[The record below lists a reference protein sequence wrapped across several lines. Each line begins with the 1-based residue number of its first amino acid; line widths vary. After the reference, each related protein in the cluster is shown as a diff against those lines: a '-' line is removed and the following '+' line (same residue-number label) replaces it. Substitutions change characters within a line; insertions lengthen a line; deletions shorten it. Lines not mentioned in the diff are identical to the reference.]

1 MEFDVLFISTVRTL
15 SGTKGNVTS
24 LKNLGFLSDCK
35 LLNTAITRARYRLV
49 VIGDPVALCSV
60 GECRVCW
67 KTILSKCNSNGTF
80 HYRLPFDTVTRM
92 TKDAKND
99 RENNTLQSK
108 QIPSVPNA
116 LRGSGSPC
124 NSLSNA
130 APEVLGS
137 LFPRQPI
144 LPANLPFLPIGPIH
158 ENVGLFAGRPIYPG
172 NSGPLAIPG
181 QAVPFPMNS
190 VPIIPN
196 PFQQHPL
203 NGFIPQ
209 LHLPQQGGLPNPL
222 APWPRGQQHLVPNNS
237 PAGVFAHQKVLEHM
251 TTTQQTVTTLVQ
263 PNLGYANLGGMQM
276 SSRDQDKSQQSRPMP
291 DPTSPDRSLNALVLS
306 LDSNLASRKEMIT
319 KEKDHLN
326 KLKSSFHSPPHHAL
340 RENIQRQII
349 LAEKEANLLE
359 DRFKLLRSLTSLA
372 GSEQSENAHGGDGGD
387 DSERPN
393 PSDSNK
399 IYREDE
405 FEDSDTEEWFS
416 AQQKDPIV
424 QDYIKA
430 FETLTSRSDHDAEES
445 LVSLETVTRDTS
457 SPLPSEIVSSC
468 TSEGQDVSL
477 LQGWILQPSKSTV
490 YIESSSI
497 NEEHLGSEEAQ
508 SKLAKGEL
516 VACCLQID
524 NFSDGNTA
532 VAKVCDP
539 DRPDIRIN
547 SRTSINRAFNGDI
560 VAVEVINSKHQGSG
574 DPRGKVV
581 AILKEMHP
589 RKVVCR
595 LDNQDKN
602 MMTPINR
609 SNSKFVILQSRDH
622 QGQTGVA
629 VFAMRDGKI
638 NFTSFVTDTEGKL
651 FLVQLMKWGASY
663 RYPLGFVV
671 HYFTEGGDPHL
682 SIPILLAEHGIHRS
696 HSKKIQNEAKKDF
709 PPGWKIP
716 EAERSKRMRFSDVFS
731 VDPASCVEVDDALSV
746 CWETDGTY
754 KVGVHIT
761 DASFFV
767 AKNSNLDKAALSHGT
782 SVYGSPEVSYHNAM
796 LPSYVSTELCSLLP
810 DEERLA
816 ISIMF
821 HLNEDGIEVER
832 PEIHRSIVTSC
843 CKLTF
848 DQCQDILDGK
858 KADDVPE
865 SVQKGIGI
873 LAQLSFKM
881 WARRV
886 RQGYVS
892 FEPDVTKCGV
902 LSSEKM
908 VEEFML
914 QSNRTVAERLL
925 QNPLAKTLVPLRQQ
939 LPPKTHLLRDIHDAC
954 VKQGMEPSQFFTL
967 QSLLKPSSDVPQQ
980 CNDDCVNI
988 DLKTWE
994 TISAALDEKDLGKV
1008 TISILRH
1015 DSQSGV
1021 GKVLTHLASVQE
1033 RSGYVVS
1040 ATLPWEMQRHYS
1052 LNVASYT
1059 HFTSPIRRYMDIVVH
1074 RILVAVLE
1082 GAEMPYTED
1091 QVQSICEQCQMM
1103 TTRADCFEN
1112 QLAAVSRADV
1122 LRKDSKWRVAKVDC
1136 LTPDYLLLGGEEV
1149 DHVSCFNRN
1158 VRIHDCKPSSR
1169 EWLEEEEELVLSWN
1183 VLEINVTGQ
1192 SLRAESSQEGDD
1204 VYDAFSSAKLEPS
1217 SGVARQFLKIPKDLW
1232 LEFLQQFRSEDLHQ
1246 INQRRQMI
1254 DTKAVVA
1261 FENTHFNTSGNN
1273 SPEESIAMSSLAL
1286 HGDLNAHT
1294 KFYRRGDAISVYLG
1308 AEMHRGLLRPTIM
1321 AVKFTD
1327 SILCCMRHRRHP
1339 TKSFGVPQMSSTKAV
1354 YSDVRDYQ
1362 AVMLPLLLCEA
1373 ATSSIYCDSTV
1384 QVILQNVSV
1393 QWKDS
1398 KFLTLTNLSAGPCP
1412 RVRVRARAFLHT

>member
-1 MEFDVLFISTVRTL
+1 MRTL
-15 SGTKGNVTS
+15 SGTKGNATS
-24 LKNLGFLSDCK
+24 QKNLGFLSDCK

-67 KTILSKCNSNGTF
+67 KTILAKCNSNGTF

-92 TKDAKND
+92 TKDAKNE
-99 RENNTLQSK
+99 RENNPLQSK
-108 QIPSVPNA
+108 QIPSVPSA
-116 LRGSGSPC
+116 HRGSGSPC
-124 NSLSNA
+124 NSLVNA
-130 APEVLGS
+130 PPEVLGS

-144 LPANLPFLPIGPIH
+144 PALPANLPFLPIGPIH
-158 ENVGLFAGRPIYPG
+158 ESVGPFAGRPIYPG
-172 NSGPLAIPG
+172 NPGPFAIPG
-181 QAVPFPMNS
+181 HAVPFPMNS

-222 APWPRGQQHLVPNNS
+222 APWPRGQQLIPNNS
-237 PAGVFAHQKVLEHM
+237 PIGVFAHQKVLEHI
-251 TTTQQTVTTLVQ
+251 TTTQQTTTTLVQ
-263 PNLGYANLGGMQM
+263 PNGSFGNLGGMQM
-276 SSRDQDKSQQSRPMP
+276 SSRDQDESQQSKPLP
-291 DPTSPDRSLNALVLS
+291 DPTSPDRSLRALVLS
-306 LDSNLASRKEMIT
+306 LDSNFTSRKEMIT

-326 KLKSSFHSPPHHAL
+326 KLKASFHSPPHRAL
-340 RENIQRQII
+340 RENIQRQIS

-359 DRFKLLRSLTSLA
+359 DRFKLLRSLSSLA
-372 GSEQSENAHGGDGGD
+372 SSEQSENAHASGGGSD

-399 IYREDE
+399 IYREDD

-430 FETLTSRSDHDAEES
+430 FETLTSRSDHDVEES
-445 LVSLETVTRDTS
+445 LVSSETSTRDTS
-457 SPLPSEIVSSC
+457 SPLSSEIVSSC
-468 TSEGQDVSL
+468 ASKGQDVSP
-477 LQGWILQPSKSTV
+477 LQGWILQPSESTV
-490 YIESSSI
+490 YIESYSI
-497 NEEHLGSEEAQ
+497 NEEHLGKEEAQ

-516 VACCLQID
+516 VTCCLQID
-524 NFSDGNTA
+524 NVSDGNTA
-532 VAKVCDP
+532 VAKFGDP

-547 SRTSINRAFNGDI
+547 SRTNINRAFNGDI
-560 VAVEVINSKHQGSG
+560 VAVEVINNKHQGSG
-574 DPRGKVV
+574 DPQGKVV
-581 AILKEMHP
+581 AILKEVHP

-609 SNSKFVILQSRDH
+609 TNSKFVILQSRDH

-638 NFTSFVTDTEGKL
+638 NFTSFVTETEGKL

-663 RYPLGFVV
+663 RFPLGFVV

-696 HSKKIQNEAKKDF
+696 HSKKIQNEAKKHF

-716 EAERSKRMRFSDVFS
+716 EAERSKRMRFNDVFS
-731 VDPASCVEVDDALSV
+731 IDPASCVEVDDALSV
-746 CWETDGTY
+746 CWETDGRY

-782 SVYGSPEVSYHNAM
+782 SVYGSPEVSYHNPM

-810 DEERLA
+810 LEERLA
-816 ISIMF
+816 ISIVF
-821 HLNEDGIEVER
+821 HLNEDGIEAER
-832 PEIHRSIVTSC
+832 PEIHRSVVTSC

-865 SVQKGIGI
+865 SVQKGVGI

-892 FEPDVTKCGV
+892 FESDVTKCGV

-914 QSNRTVAERLL
+914 LSNRTVAERLL
-925 QNPLAKTLVPLRQQ
+925 QNPLAKTLVPLRRQ
-939 LPPKTHLLRDIHDAC
+939 LPPKTHVLRDIHDSC

-980 CNDDCVNI
+980 CGDDCVSI

-994 TISAALDEKDLGKV
+994 IISAALDEKDLGKV

-1021 GKVLTHLASVQE
+1021 GKVLSLLASVQE

-1040 ATLPWEMQRHYS
+1040 STLPSEMQRHCS

-1103 TTRADCFEN
+1103 TTRVYCFEN

-1122 LRKDSKWRVAKVDC
+1122 LRRDSKWRVAKVDC

-1149 DHVSCFNRN
+1149 DHVSSFNRN

-1192 SLRAESSQEGDD
+1192 SLRAESSQEGNDL
-1204 VYDAFSSAKLEPS
+1204 YDAFSSAKLESS

-1261 FENTHFNTSGNN
+1261 FENTHFDTSGNN

-1286 HGDLNAHT
+1286 HDDLNAHT

-1339 TKSFGVPQMSSTKAV
+1339 TKSFGVSQLSSTKAV

-1373 ATSSIYCDSTV
+1373 STSSINSDSSV

-1398 KFLTLTNLSAGPCP
+1398 KFLALTNLSAGPCP
-1412 RVRVRARAFLHT
+1412 RVCVSAVAFLHA

>member
-1 MEFDVLFISTVRTL
+1 MRTL

-24 LKNLGFLSDCK
+24 RKNLGFLSDCK

-99 RENNTLQSK
+99 RENNTSQSK
-108 QIPSVPNA
+108 QIPSA
-116 LRGSGSPC
+116 LNVHRGSGSPC
-124 NSLSNA
+124 NNLVNV

-137 LFPRQPI
+137 LFPRQAI
-144 LPANLPFLPIGPIH
+144 PAPTSNLPFLPIGPIH
-158 ENVGLFAGRPIYPG
+158 ENAGLFAGRPIFPG
-172 NSGPLAIPG
+172 NPGPFGIPA
-181 QAVPFPMNS
+181 QAVPFPLHS

-209 LHLPQQGGLPNPL
+209 LHLPQQGGLPHPL
-222 APWPRGQQHLVPNNS
+222 APWPRGQHLVPNNS
-237 PAGVFAHQKVLEHM
+237 QVGVFAQQKVPEHM
-251 TTTQQTVTTLVQ
+251 TSTQQTATTVVH
-263 PNLGYANLGGMQM
+263 PNLSYENLRVMQM
-276 SSRDQDKSQQSRPMP
+276 PSREQEESRQTKPLP
-291 DPTSPDRSLNALVLS
+291 DPSSPDESLRALVLS
-306 LDSNLASRKEMIT
+306 LDSNLTSRKEMIT
-319 KEKDHLN
+319 KEKNHLN
-326 KLKSSFHSPPHHAL
+326 KLKASFHSPAHHAL
-340 RENIQRQII
+340 RENIQRQIS
-349 LAEKEANLLE
+349 LAEKEANLVE
-359 DRFKLLRSLTSLA
+359 DRSKLLSSLSSLA
-372 GSEQSENAHGGDGGD
+372 SSEQSESAHVGGARGD

-399 IYREDE
+399 IYGEDD

-430 FETLTSRSDHDAEES
+430 FETLTSRSDHNAEES
-445 LVSLETVTRDTS
+445 LISSETVTRDTS
-457 SPLPSEIVSSC
+457 SPLSSETASTC
-468 TSEGQDVSL
+468 TSEGQDTSP
-477 LQGWILQPSKSTV
+477 LQGWILQPSESTV
-490 YIESSSI
+490 YIESYSI
-497 NEEHLGSEEAQ
+497 NEEHLGKEETQ

-539 DRPDIRIN
+539 DCPDIRIN
-547 SRTSINRAFNGDI
+547 SRIDINRAFNGDI
-560 VAVEVINSKHQGSG
+560 VAVEVVNHKHQGSA
-574 DPRGKVV
+574 DPQGKVM

-629 VFAMRDGKI
+629 VFAMRDGRI
-638 NFTSFVTDTEGKL
+638 NFTSFVAETEGKL

-671 HYFTEGGDPHL
+671 HYFTEGGDPRL

-716 EAERSKRMRFSDVFS
+716 EAEHSKRMHFDDVFS
-731 VDPASCVEVDDALSV
+731 IDPASCVEVDDALSV

-782 SVYGSPEVSYHNAM
+782 SVYGSTEVAYHNPM

-832 PEIHRSIVTSC
+832 PEICRSVVKSC

-848 DQCQDILDGK
+848 DQCQDILVGK
-858 KADDVPE
+858 KADGVPE
-865 SVQKGIGI
+865 SVEKGIGI
-873 LAQLSFKM
+873 LGQLSFKM
-881 WARRV
+881 WTRRV

-925 QNPLAKTLVPLRQQ
+925 QNPLAKTLVPLRRQ
-939 LPPKTHLLRDIHDAC
+939 LPPKTHLLRDIHDSC

-967 QSLLKPSSDVPQQ
+967 QSLRKPPSDEPQQ
-980 CNDDCVNI
+980 CSDECVNI
-988 DLKTWE
+988 NLKTWE
-994 TISAALDEKDLGKV
+994 TISAALDEKDLGQV
-1008 TISILRH
+1008 TLSILRH

-1021 GKVLTHLASVQE
+1021 GKVLSRLASVQE

-1040 ATLPWEMQRHYS
+1040 STLSSDLQRHFS
-1052 LNVASYT
+1052 LNVASYA

-1074 RILVAVLE
+1074 RILLAVLE
-1082 GAEMPYTED
+1082 DAEMPYTED

-1103 TTRADCFEN
+1103 TTRVDCFEN

-1122 LRKDSKWRVAKVDC
+1122 LRRDSKWRVAKVDC
-1136 LTPDYLLLGGEEV
+1136 LTPDYLLLGGDEV
-1149 DHVSCFNRN
+1149 DHVSSFNRN

-1183 VLEINVTGQ
+1183 ILEINVTGQ
-1192 SLRAESSQEGDD
+1192 SLRKESSQEGDAL
-1204 VYDAFSSAKLEPS
+1204 YDAFSSAELEAS
-1217 SGVARQFLKIPKDLW
+1217 SGVARQFLKIPKELW
-1232 LEFLQQFRSEDLHQ
+1232 LEFLQEFRAEDLHQ
-1246 INQRRQMI
+1246 MNQRRQMI

-1261 FENTHFNTSGNN
+1261 FENTHLNTSGNN
-1273 SPEESIAMSSLAL
+1273 SPEESIAMSLLAL
-1286 HGDLNAHT
+1286 HDDLNAHT

-1308 AEMHRGLLRPTIM
+1308 AEMHRGLLRPTIL

-1327 SILCCMRHRRHP
+1327 SIMCCLRHRRHP
-1339 TKSFGVPQMSSTKAV
+1339 TKSFGVSQMSSTKAV
-1354 YSDVRDYQ
+1354 YSDVREYQ
-1362 AVMLPLLLCEA
+1362 AVMLPLLMCEA
-1373 ATSSIYCDSTV
+1373 ATSSVNSDSTV

-1393 QWKDS
+1393 QWNDS
-1398 KFLTLTNLSAGPCP
+1398 KFLTLTNLSVCPCP
-1412 RVRVRARAFLHT
+1412 RVRLRAHVYVHACVRGWET

>member
-1 MEFDVLFISTVRTL
+1 
-15 SGTKGNVTS
+15 
-24 LKNLGFLSDCK
+24 
-35 LLNTAITRARYRLV
+35 
-49 VIGDPVALCSV
+49 
-60 GECRVCW
+60 
-67 KTILSKCNSNGTF
+67 
-80 HYRLPFDTVTRM
+80 M
-92 TKDAKND
+92 T
-99 RENNTLQSK
+99 
-108 QIPSVPNA
+108 
-116 LRGSGSPC
+116 
-124 NSLSNA
+124 
-130 APEVLGS
+130 
-137 LFPRQPI
+137 
-144 LPANLPFLPIGPIH
+144 
-158 ENVGLFAGRPIYPG
+158 
-172 NSGPLAIPG
+172 
-181 QAVPFPMNS
+181 
-190 VPIIPN
+190 
-196 PFQQHPL
+196 
-203 NGFIPQ
+203 
-209 LHLPQQGGLPNPL
+209 
-222 APWPRGQQHLVPNNS
+222 
-237 PAGVFAHQKVLEHM
+237 
-251 TTTQQTVTTLVQ
+251 
-263 PNLGYANLGGMQM
+263 
-276 SSRDQDKSQQSRPMP
+276 SRDQEESRQSKPLP
-291 DPTSPDRSLNALVLS
+291 DRTSPDGSLRALVLS
-306 LDSNLASRKEMIT
+306 LDSNLTSRKEMIT

-326 KLKSSFHSPPHHAL
+326 KLKASFHSPVHHAL
-340 RENIQRQII
+340 RENIQRQIS
-349 LAEKEANLLE
+349 LAEKESNLLQ
-359 DRFKLLRSLTSLA
+359 DRIKLLSALSSLVDSD
-372 GSEQSENAHGGDGGD
+372 QSENAHLGGAGGDV
-387 DSERPN
+387 SERPSPRPN
-393 PSDSNK
+393 PSDSNE
-399 IYREDE
+399 IYTEDDY
-405 FEDSDTEEWFS
+405 EDSDTEEWFS

-430 FETLTSRSDHDAEES
+430 FETLTSRSDHGAEES
-445 LVSLETVTRDTS
+445 LVSPETVTRDSS
-457 SPLPSEIVSSC
+457 SPLSSETASTC
-468 TSEGQDVSL
+468 TGEGQEVSP
-477 LQGWILQPSKSTV
+477 LQGWILQPSESTV
-490 YIESSSI
+490 YIESYSI
-497 NEEHLGSEEAQ
+497 NEEHLGKEETQ
-508 SKLAKGEL
+508 SKLVKGEL

-524 NFSDGNTA
+524 NFSYGNTA
-532 VAKVCDP
+532 VAKICDP

-547 SRTSINRAFNGDI
+547 SRIDINRAFNGDI
-560 VAVEVINSKHQGSG
+560 VAVEVINNKHQGSG
-574 DPRGKVV
+574 DPQGIVV
-581 AILKEMHP
+581 AILKEIHP

-595 LDNQDKN
+595 LDSQDKN

-629 VFAMRDGKI
+629 VFAMRDGRI
-638 NFTSFVTDTEGKL
+638 NCTSFVTETEGKL

-696 HSKKIQNEAKKDF
+696 HSKKIQTEAKKDF

-716 EAERSKRMRFSDVFS
+716 EAELAKRMRFDDVFS
-731 VDPASCVEVDDALSV
+731 IDPASCVEVDDALSV

-782 SVYGSPEVSYHNAM
+782 SVYGSTEVSYHNPM

-816 ISIMF
+816 ISIIF
-821 HLNEDGIEVER
+821 HLSEDGVEVER
-832 PEIHRSIVTSC
+832 PEIHRSVVKSC

-858 KADDVPE
+858 KAEGVPE
-865 SVQKGIGI
+865 NVQKGIGI
-873 LAQLSFKM
+873 LGQLSFKM

-892 FEPDVTKCGV
+892 LEPDVTKCGV

-914 QSNRTVAERLL
+914 QCNRTVAERLL
-925 QNPLAKTLVPLRQQ
+925 QNPLAKTLVPLRRQ
-939 LPPKTHLLRDIHDAC
+939 LPPKTHLLRDIHDSC
-954 VKQGMEPSQFFTL
+954 VNQGMEPNQFFTL
-967 QSLLKPSSDVPQQ
+967 QSLSKPSCDEPHKGSDG
-980 CNDDCVNI
+980 CVNI

-1008 TISILRH
+1008 TISILHH

-1021 GKVLTHLASVQE
+1021 GKVLSRLASVQE

-1040 ATLPWEMQRHYS
+1040 STLSSDMQRHFA

-1059 HFTSPIRRYMDIVVH
+1059 HFTSPIRRYMDIAVH

-1082 GAEMPYTED
+1082 DAEMPYTEE
-1091 QVQSICEQCQMM
+1091 QVENICEQCQMM
-1103 TTRADCFEN
+1103 TTRVDSFEN

-1122 LRKDSKWRVAKVDC
+1122 LRKDSKWRVAKVDS

-1149 DHVSCFNRN
+1149 SHVSCFNRN

-1192 SLRAESSQEGDD
+1192 SLKTESSQEGDD
-1204 VYDAFSSAKLEPS
+1204 AFYDAFSSAKLEPS
-1217 SGVARQFLKIPKDLW
+1217 PGVARQFLKIPKELW
-1232 LEFLQQFRSEDLHQ
+1232 LEFLQGFRDEDLHQ
-1246 INQRRQMI
+1246 MNQRRQMI
-1254 DTKAVVA
+1254 DTKAVVG
-1261 FENTHFNTSGNN
+1261 FENTHLNMSGND

-1286 HGDLNAHT
+1286 HEDLNAHT

-1308 AEMHRGLLRPTIM
+1308 AEMHRGLLRPTIL

-1327 SILCCMRHRRHP
+1327 SIMCCMRHRRHP
-1339 TKSFGVPQMSSTKAV
+1339 TKSFGVPQMSSTKAA
-1354 YSDVRDYQ
+1354 YSDVREYQ

-1373 ATSSIYCDSTV
+1373 ATSSVNSDSTV

-1393 QWKDS
+1393 QWNDS
-1398 KFLTLTNLSAGPCP
+1398 KFRIVRFVVTFCSDSHCAFTTRTKLTYYCVGEA
-1412 RVRVRARAFLHT
+1412 RVLVVRPTTRTHTRTYTRAHPGTRTHSCTHARTLRS

>member
-1 MEFDVLFISTVRTL
+1 MRTL

-24 LKNLGFLSDCK
+24 QKNLGFLSDCK

-92 TKDAKND
+92 TKDVKND
-99 RENNTLQSK
+99 RENNTSQSK
-108 QIPSVPNA
+108 QIPSVSNA
-116 LRGSGSPC
+116 NRGSGSPC
-124 NSLSNA
+124 NNLVNV
-130 APEVLGS
+130 APEVLAS
-137 LFPRQPI
+137 LFPRQPMPT
-144 LPANLPFLPIGPIH
+144 LPASLPFLPVGPIH
-158 ENVGLFAGRPIYPG
+158 GNVGLFAGRPFYPG
-172 NSGPLAIPG
+172 NPGPFAIPG
-181 QAVPFPMNS
+181 QAVPFPMQS
-190 VPIIPN
+190 VPISPN
-196 PFQQHPL
+196 PFQQRPL
-203 NGFIPQ
+203 NGLIPQ
-209 LHLPQQGGLPNPL
+209 LNMPQQGGLPHPL
-222 APWPRGQQHLVPNNS
+222 APWPRGQHLVPNDS
-237 PAGVFAHQKVLEHM
+237 PVGVL
-251 TTTQQTVTTLVQ
+251 TSTQQIATTLVQ
-263 PNLGYANLGGMQM
+263 PNLNYANLSGMQM
-276 SSRDQDKSQQSRPMP
+276 PSRDQEESQQSKPLP
-291 DPTSPDRSLNALVLS
+291 DPTSPDGSLRALVLS
-306 LDSNLASRKEMIT
+306 LDSNLTSRKEMIT

-326 KLKSSFHSPPHHAL
+326 KLKASFHSPAHHAL
-340 RENIQRQII
+340 RDNIQRQIS

-359 DRFKLLRSLTSLA
+359 DRFKLLSSLSNLA
-372 GSEQSENAHGGDGGD
+372 GSEQSENAHVGGAGGD
-387 DSERPN
+387 DSQRPSERPN
-393 PSDSNK
+393 PSNSNK
-399 IYREDE
+399 IYSEDD

-430 FETLTSRSDHDAEES
+430 FETLTSRNGHDAEES
-445 LVSLETVTRDTS
+445 LHSSETITRDTS
-457 SPLPSEIVSSC
+457 SLLSNETASTC
-468 TSEGQDVSL
+468 TSEGQDVSP
-477 LQGWILQPSKSTV
+477 LQGWILQPSESTV
-490 YIESSSI
+490 YIESYSI
-497 NEEHLGSEEAQ
+497 NEEHLGKEETQ

-547 SRTSINRAFNGDI
+547 SRIDINRAFNGDI
-560 VAVEVINSKHQGSG
+560 VAVEVTKHQGSG
-574 DPRGKVV
+574 DPQGRVM
-581 AILKEMHP
+581 AILKEIHP

-629 VFAMRDGKI
+629 VFAMRDGRI
-638 NFTSFVTDTEGKL
+638 NFTNFVTETEGKL

-716 EAERSKRMRFSDVFS
+716 EAEHSKRMRFDDVFS
-731 VDPASCVEVDDALSV
+731 IDPASCVEVDDALSV

-782 SVYGSPEVSYHNAM
+782 SVYGSPEVSYHNPM

-810 DEERLA
+810 DEERLV

-821 HLNEDGIEVER
+821 HLNEDGTEVEQ
-832 PEIHRSIVTSC
+832 PEIHRSVVKSC

-873 LAQLSFKM
+873 LGQLSFKM

-914 QSNRTVAERLL
+914 QSNRTVAELL
-925 QNPLAKTLVPLRQQ
+925 LRNPLAKTLVPLRRQ
-939 LPPKTHLLRDIHDAC
+939 LPPKTHLLRDIHNSC
-954 VKQGMEPSQFFTL
+954 VKQGMEPSQFFSL
-967 QSLLKPSSDVPQQ
+967 QSLLKPSSDEPQQ
-980 CNDDCVNI
+980 CSDECVNI

-1008 TISILRH
+1008 TLTILRH

-1021 GKVLTHLASVQE
+1021 AKVLSRLASVQE

-1040 ATLPWEMQRHYS
+1040 STLSSEMLRHFS
-1052 LNVASYT
+1052 LNVSSYT
-1059 HFTSPIRRYMDIVVH
+1059 HFTSPIRRYMDIAVH

-1082 GAEMPYTED
+1082 DAEMPYTEE
-1091 QVQSICEQCQMM
+1091 QVQGICEQCQMM
-1103 TTRADCFEN
+1103 TTRVDCFEN

-1122 LRKDSKWRVAKVDC
+1122 LRRDSKWRVAKVDC

-1149 DHVSCFNRN
+1149 DHVSSFNRH
-1158 VRIHDCKPSSR
+1158 VRIRDCKPSSR

-1183 VLEINVTGQ
+1183 ILEINVTGQ
-1192 SLRAESSQEGDD
+1192 SLKTESSQEGDD
-1204 VYDAFSSAKLEPS
+1204 LYDVFSSAKLES
-1217 SGVARQFLKIPKDLW
+1217 SSVVARQFLKIPKELW
-1232 LEFLQQFRSEDLHQ
+1232 LEFLQEFRAEDLHQ
-1246 INQRRQMI
+1246 MNQRRQMI

-1261 FENTHFNTSGNN
+1261 FDNTHLNTGCND
-1273 SPEESIAMSSLAL
+1273 SPEESIGMSSLAL
-1286 HGDLNAHT
+1286 HDDLNAHT

-1308 AEMHRGLLRPTIM
+1308 AEMHRGLLRPAIL

-1327 SILCCMRHRRHP
+1327 SIMCCIRHRRHP
-1339 TKSFGVPQMSSTKAV
+1339 TKSFGVPQMSSTKVV
-1354 YSDVRDYQ
+1354 YSDVREYQ

-1373 ATSSIYCDSTV
+1373 ATSSVNSDSTV

-1393 QWKDS
+1393 QWKES
-1398 KFLTLTNLSAGPCP
+1398 KFLTLPKLSACPCP
-1412 RVRVRARAFLHT
+1412 RVRVHARVRALGDRGKQ